1 MRKSTLVFPEPKIHR
16 GDLSPKHALD
26 QTQDRAND
34 LQTQNISSH
43 DRRRQVRPS
52 ACTDPVVGSIL
63 AGWRFDISGLSPAM
77 GTDYGEHLSDC
88 TYCRR
93 RQRIARTIDVLLL
106 SVSTLSILA
115 FLLAAVV
122 IRRVE
127 LVTHG
132 GTLHV
137 PLPLHQAHVVAIS
150 LEAIAVTGLLFS
162 TLLWVL
168 VAVATPLPGFL
179 GQLVQQRIPPHI
191 LTDLRDRFNKNAA

>member
-1 MRKSTLVFPEPKIHR
+1 MRKSAIAFHDPK
-16 GDLSPKHALD
+16 
-26 QTQDRAND
+26 
-34 LQTQNISSH
+34 
-43 DRRRQVRPS
+43 PS
-52 ACTDPVVGSIL
+52 QGGNYGRSGSVIPPRSTSCTDPVVGDIL
-63 AGWRFDISGLSPAM
+63 AGWRYDISGLSPAM
-77 GTDYGEHLSDC
+77 GRDYELHLSEC
-88 TYCRR
+88 SSCRR
-93 RQRIARTIDVLLL
+93 RQRVARTIDILLL

-122 IRRVE
+122 IHRVE

-137 PLPLHQAHVVAIS
+137 PIPLHQAHVVAIS
-150 LEAIAVTGLLFS
+150 LEAIAITGLVFS